1 MGNSILQHIVVQN
14 VKPKKEKEKKE
25 IALCI
30 QDLCLLDN
38 RHFYFFYI

>member
-14 VKPKKEKEKKE
+14 VKPKKRKKE

-38 RHFYFFYI
+38 MHFYFIYI